1 MDLPWAIV
9 LSSFALAAAA
19 LVAADHVAT
28 THRPGADDHNRYA
41 MVEAPGGTGVW
52 RLDQRTG
59 QVSLC
64 TLRDKGM
71 ACVHVAQEVD
81 AVGAFFATSERSSTA
96 GSVTYDL
103 PREPTASG
111 LANASPNT
119 PENVSPNVAGN
130 ASPTMPGHAAANMP
144 GNASNEAAQTAPQS
158 APTVFRGSATQPPE
172 PSAQALRLR

>member
-19 LVAADHVAT
+19 VVAADHFAT
-28 THRPGADDHNRYA
+28 THLQGAADQNRYA
-41 MVEAPGGTGVW
+41 MVEAPGGAGVW

-59 QVSLC
+59 QVALC

-81 AVGAFFATSERSSTA
+81 AVGAFFVTSGSSTA
-96 GSVTYDL
+96 GSVTYEL
-103 PREPTASG
+103 PREPPANG

-119 PENVSPNVAGN
+119 PGNVG
-130 ASPTMPGHAAANMP
+130 PTMPGK
-144 GNASNEAAQTAPQS
+144 ASNEAPQTAPQG
-158 APTVFRGSATQPPE
+158 APTVFRGSATQPPD
-172 PSAQALRLR
+172 PSPQALRLR